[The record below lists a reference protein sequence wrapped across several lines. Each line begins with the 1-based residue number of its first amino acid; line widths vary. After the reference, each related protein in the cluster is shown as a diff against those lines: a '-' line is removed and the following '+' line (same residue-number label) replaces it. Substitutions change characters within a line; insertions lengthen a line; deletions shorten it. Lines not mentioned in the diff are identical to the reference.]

1 MDRRADAELERFRTI
16 EDNIAIV
23 RTILAILPLWLLGEV
38 LIWLSPAN
46 VWGYGTVV
54 LAFTALLLILSIVRV
69 VVTSRV
75 NDPEHR
81 FFNGARKIA
90 MFMDRERKGR
100 TVALRRPS
108 ELLKLK
114 IVNLALQPI
123 GWAILLAFFLGG
135 YRSVMDGLSNGQPWP
150 LYSGLIYKWAM
161 PAMVV
166 IFSIQAIAGGIRTI
180 KSKDV
185 TDFPMTRALLRTDEP
200 K

>member
-1 MDRRADAELERFRTI
+1 MDRQADVELERLRNI
-16 EDNIAIV
+16 EDNIGIL
-23 RTILAILPLWLLGEV
+23 RTIAAILPVWILGGV
-38 LIWLSPAN
+38 LMRVSPAN
-46 VWGYGTVV
+46 IWGYATAVLAVTVV
-54 LAFTALLLILSIVRV
+54 LLTLSIARV
-69 VVTSRV
+69 LMTRFVA
-75 NDPEHR
+75 PQHW
-81 FFNGARKIA
+81 FFNDA
-90 MFMDRERKGR
+90 R
-100 TVALRRPS
+100 TVAAFIDRTRERGYSPLRGPS

-114 IVNLALQPI
+114 AANLVLQPI

-135 YRSVMDGLSNGQPWP
+135 YRYVMDGLSNGQPWP

-185 TDFPMTRALLRTDEP
+185 TDFPMTRALLRTEEP

>member
-1 MDRRADAELERFRTI
+1 MDRQADAELERLRNI
-16 EDNIAIV
+16 EDNIAVV

-54 LAFTALLLILSIVRV
+54 LTLTAVLLILSIVRV
-69 VVTSRV
+69 VMTSRV
-75 NDPEHR
+75 DDPEHR
-81 FFNGARKIA
+81 FFNDARKVA
-90 MFMDRERKGR
+90 MFIDRTRERVYSPSRG
-100 TVALRRPS
+100 PS

-166 IFSIQAIAGGIRTI
+166 IFSVQAIAGGIRTI

-185 TDFPMTRALLRTDEP
+185 TDFPMTRAILGTD
-200 K
+200 KAT